1 MREAGFLI
9 KPTVNALTPYA
20 SQAVRTAVTAATGN
34 PILGQAASAATPFVI
49 NAATDYVFKG
59 ETQMPQQMM
68 QQPMIPSANQG
79 RYMVGMTPDY
89 NTNQADMA
97 LRSNANM
104 MNAGI
109 RQIMEQ
115 GNADYNQRAGAD
127 LARQIGYQQTIADM
141 GNAAANANLARNMAL
156 NNQTTLNQQYAAAG
170 DRLNNAAMNTQNALN
185 NAASTVA
192 GMFR

>member
-1 MREAGFLI
+1 MREAEFLI
-9 KPTVNALTPYA
+9 RPTVNALTPYA
-20 SQAVRTAVTAATGN
+20 SQAVGTAVTAATGN
-34 PILGQAASAATPFVI
+34 PILGQAASAATPMVI
-49 NAATDYVFKG
+49 NAATDYVFNKG
-59 ETQMPQQMM
+59 ENQMPQQMM
-68 QQPMIPSANQG
+68 VPSANQG

-104 MNAGI
+104 MNAGT

-127 LARQIGYQQTIADM
+127 LARQVGYQQTIADM

-156 NNQTTLNQQYAAAG
+156 NNQTTLNQQYASAG
-170 DRLNNAAMNTQNALN
+170 DRLNQAAMGTQNALN
-185 NAASTVA
+185 QAANTVA